1 MLLNV
6 LFVLVVKLVRRSNM
20 SEWYRRPTGGFL
32 KTNPGQKLPVPLQVS
47 HFPDLLWHR
56 TKMTE
61 LVTDEEGKL
70 IYNSDALSI
79 DLYQPLFYLIAPIAF
94 LLFLWQI
101 SPSSSYLGHFAS
113 RFFDIDQFDS
123 LDYGSTGGGGGYG
136 LSSGLHFFI
145 ILRIQPAVNI
155 WKSHHRSRK
164 CLCKAAREVGSP
176 RGENKIHE
184 RLTCMGGMEDFKKCL
199 WVKNGRQGKGTE
211 MV

>member
-1 MLLNV
+1 
-6 LFVLVVKLVRRSNM
+6 
-20 SEWYRRPTGGFL
+20 
-32 KTNPGQKLPVPLQVS
+32 
-47 HFPDLLWHR
+47 
-56 TKMTE
+56 MTE

-136 LSSGLHFFI
+136 LSSGLHFFYYPQNTAGREHLEI
-145 ILRIQPAVNI
+145 SPQVTEVLMQGCARG
-155 WKSHHRSRK
+155 WK
-164 CLCKAAREVGSP
+164 P
-176 RGENKIHE
+176 
-184 RLTCMGGMEDFKKCL
+184 
-199 WVKNGRQGKGTE
+199 
-211 MV
+211 